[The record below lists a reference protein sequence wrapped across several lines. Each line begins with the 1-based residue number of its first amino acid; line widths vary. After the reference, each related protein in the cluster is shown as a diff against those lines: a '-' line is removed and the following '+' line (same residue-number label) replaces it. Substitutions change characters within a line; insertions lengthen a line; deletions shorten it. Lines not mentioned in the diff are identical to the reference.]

1 MALELP
7 GSLLGEPLAMLKHL
21 FGFVLNTGGG
31 FNVFIFGAIDR
42 LLTIRR
48 KDGYY
53 RCIDTCLHVY
63 IICILYIYISC
74 FVPEKTSHRHV
85 LLEVTRSMV
94 SNELSV

>member
-63 IICILYIYISC
+63 IICILYIYIYIL
-74 FVPEKTSHRHV
+74 F
-85 LLEVTRSMV
+85 RSGKNKSSTCPV
-94 SNELSV
+94 GSDQING